1 LAIHVGA
8 SLGAVAG
15 GRDPQKENQR
25 QDTDT
30 RAAAAAASQTAGA
43 FAASATLR
51 HLAAKVGPRVSLR
64 SVYVRGVAGESRIW
78 RLRDVSAAVKQ
89 LLRRAVV
96 QAGRFGDLVE
106 VRLLAE
112 HADTLEA
119 VVALS
124 PDACVLTLV
133 SGVGPLSIFLLGAH
147 LPRWLSEER
156 ERDTV
161 RDCHVARCQEQ
172 LASVDKRVG
181 IPLAH
186 TATMGAALMRELA
199 PFAQELVFILP
210 TASFDAIRIN

>member
-1 LAIHVGA
+1 MLALPSGP
-8 SLGAVAG
+8 SLAVATP
-15 GRDPQKENQR
+15 RTKNQR
-25 QDTDT
+25 QNTDA

-51 HLAAKVGPRVSLR
+51 HQAARVGPWVSLR
-64 SVYVRGVAGESRIW
+64 TVYVRGVAGESRIW
-78 RLRDVSAAVKQ
+78 RLRDVSAAVRQ

-96 QAGRFGDLVE
+96 QDSRFGDLME

-124 PDACVLTLV
+124 LDACVLTLV
-133 SGVGPLSIFLLGAH
+133 SGVDPLSVSLLGAQ
-147 LPRWLSEER
+147 LPRWLSGER
-156 ERDTV
+156 ERDKA
-161 RDCHVARCQEQ
+161 RDCHVARCREQ
-172 LASVDKRVG
+172 LASVDGRVR
-181 IPLAH
+181 IPVAH